1 MLDRIVAEEPGTPAP
16 GSIDVLAMGPP
27 CQGFTGLGASS
38 AAGAGLGRVIALCQ
52 RASASYHS

>member
-27 CQGFTGLGASS
+27 CQVS
-38 AAGAGLGRVIALCQ
+38 
-52 RASASYHS
+52 